1 MPHDLLRIRVVSDAQ
16 LSPDGRRVPFYPLSE
31 ERH

>member
-16 LSPDGRRVPFYPLSE
+16 FSRDGRRVAFYPLSE